1 MVNMKKKSIQVL
13 DTMDEELIEKL
24 SKLGLRKN
32 VSKLLVIL
40 AQVDELTSKE
50 LEQIANLR
58 QPEVSVAA
66 GVLLTRGWA
75 KQRKIKGKG
84 KGRPTYAYSLKKSFN
99 QILQDVGKEKER
111 ELESVKMLISEVA
124 KALAKS

>member
-1 MVNMKKKSIQVL
+1 MKKKSIQVL
-13 DTMDEELIEKL
+13 DTGDEQLIGKL
-24 SKLGLRKN
+24 SKLGLRRN
-32 VSKLLVIL
+32 VSKILVIL

-66 GVLLTRGWA
+66 GILQQKGWA

-84 KGRPTYAYSLKKSFN
+84 KGRPTHAYSLKKPFN
-99 QILQDVGKEKER
+99 KILQDVEREKEK
-111 ELESVKMLISEVA
+111 ELESVKKLIREVGKAFSET
-124 KALAKS
+124 